1 MQLEIGTELYA
12 VAAACICNLYWVNGM
27 FSHSVYV
34 HFIQR
39 KNVLKQPFKLCSV
52 VAAAETWH
60 LKGQILK
67 IILQSQ
73 YFHNCR
79 IFITCESCGF
89 ENRV

>member
-1 MQLEIGTELYA
+1 
-12 VAAACICNLYWVNGM
+12 M
-27 FSHSVYV
+27 FSHSMYV

-39 KNVLKQPFKLCSV
+39 KNVVLKQPFQLFSA

-60 LKGQILK
+60 LKDQMLK
-67 IILQSQ
+67 IILKSQ

-79 IFITCESCGF
+79 VFITCESCGF